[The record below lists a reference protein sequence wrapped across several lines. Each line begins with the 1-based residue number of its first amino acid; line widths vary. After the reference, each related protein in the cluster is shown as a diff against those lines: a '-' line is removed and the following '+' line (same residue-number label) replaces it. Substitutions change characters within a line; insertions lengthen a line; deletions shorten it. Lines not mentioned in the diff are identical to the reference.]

1 MKPTRSKAKVEN
13 HPSLIR
19 DLKTTA
25 IINNDT
31 AAYTRYMNDKQVR
44 QFQKEEMDSLRSE
57 LDFLKQLIMKQNK

>member
-1 MKPTRSKAKVEN
+1 VEN

>member
-57 LDFLKQLIMKQNK
+57 LDFLKQLIMQQNK